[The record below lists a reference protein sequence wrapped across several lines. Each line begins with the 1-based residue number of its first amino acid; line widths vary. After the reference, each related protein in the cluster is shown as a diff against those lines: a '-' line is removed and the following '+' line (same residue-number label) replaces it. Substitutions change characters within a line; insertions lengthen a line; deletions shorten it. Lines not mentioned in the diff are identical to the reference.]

1 VRLILGP
8 EQREAVAPV
17 TGKLVARVAKSV
29 YRPVSVTRRMLC
41 AAGGFR
47 SNKGVHLMVRLP
59 KWVFMALALA
69 LLVGLAG
76 TAAAAEIKGKIKIVK
91 ADKNEL
97 VVTDKD
103 GKEMKFQVNEDA
115 KISLADKETKLAD
128 LKEDDEV
135 TVTYEKKDGKMLVSK
150 IRSER
155 K

>member
-1 VRLILGP
+1 MI
-8 EQREAVAPV
+8 
-17 TGKLVARVAKSV
+17 
-29 YRPVSVTRRMLC
+29 
-41 AAGGFR
+41 
-47 SNKGVHLMVRLP
+47 RLP

-76 TAAAAEIKGKIKIVK
+76 TAAAAEIKGKIKIVT

-128 LKEDDEV
+128 LKADDEV